1 MNFEKII
8 SDENLN
14 NLNLDMFKDYSFNK
28 PENGIIEQK
37 QANIAFFARAMKEH
51 IGWEDFPDEAK
62 EKFIAE
68 IERLYSD
75 TTLRTYEEFMQDLNK
90 AIRILPDKH
99 ASVWTSNFE
108 TIPPEFRSNVGK
120 NVIGAKRE
128 DIVWDAKKDGIWGI
142 GHTKDGD
149 LVVCIANCS
158 IPNAHLQ
165 ESWADFKQA
174 FDSVYGDGTKLSK
187 IILDVRGNTGGEDW
201 PLDYIA
207 RKTYGNDLN
216 AIQTAEVRDTKLG
229 MHFLSKHG
237 MFKKGPSLNTQN
249 MFVSGNREVLI
260 DERAQYF
267 DFNPQ
272 NGFNGRID
280 ILVDRCVSSAAE
292 SSHNL
297 FFHHPKARFIGE
309 NTNGMQQ
316 YQQSNIIMPCGLM
329 VRVGVMKRNYYDEK
343 GTIEVD
349 GHDVDINTNGR
360 DAFEEALINSD
371 MSKTQRRRLYL
382 KKLTANRGHISEAK
396 GYMCHKQKSFDAC
409 YVKEAIDKMHTQ
421 EIKLENGLTIR
432 YQPSEKWDAVLYMQ
446 QPFEEGEKG
455 LFNAAAN
462 HLIEHCLNGEFDG
475 RSETRSNM
483 VKFGLNNFSNSDEAL
498 ERLNSLSDSLSDIK
512 LKDVELEKKRIFEEW
527 AGTAEQSD
535 KFKFWGGMLSPV
547 TVEQWDKIDDTI
559 TPERGYHFINRQA
572 DYTNAFTAEE
582 IKKHALATYGA
593 ENLTLCV
600 NAPVSFEEFKKIIEQ
615 SKLSSIPRVNE
626 GGALI
631 AFRDVPSQTHYENM
645 SISHLSFNVR
655 EKAGLKDV
663 YKQVYK
669 KVHHNLGHDEDIAL
683 YWAAREADKVS
694 AQNTNWNFT
703 ITCEKEEKLKRNI
716 SETLHFLSSDKNPD
730 SSLRLVSADILSQIK
745 PDLVTTPEYL
755 QQTEK
760 SNPVLFSSFL
770 GKGK

>member
-1 MNFEKII
+1 MDFYNII
-8 SDENLN
+8 SDENLKS
-14 NLNLDMFKDYSFNK
+14 LNVDMFKDYSFGK
-28 PENGIIEQK
+28 NGSAMVEQK
-37 QANIAFFARAMKEH
+37 QANIAFFARTMKEH
-51 IGWEDFPDEAK
+51 IGWEGFPDDAK
-62 EKFIAE
+62 EKFITE

-75 TTLRTYEEFMQDLNK
+75 TTPKTHEEFMQDLNK
-90 AIRILPDKH
+90 VIRILPDKH
-99 ASVWTSNFE
+99 ASVWTSDFK
-108 TIPPEFRSNVGK
+108 TVPPEFRSNVGK
-120 NVIGAKRE
+120 NVISAKRE
-128 DIVWDAKKDGIWGI
+128 DIIWDAQKGGVWGI
-142 GHTKDGD
+142 GHTKDGQ
-149 LVVCIANCS
+149 LVVSIANCS

-165 ESWADFKQA
+165 ESWSDFKQA
-174 FDSVYGDGTKLSK
+174 FDSAYGDGTKLSK

-216 AIQTAEVRDTKLG
+216 SMQTAIVRDTKLG

-237 MFKKGPSLNTQN
+237 MFKKGPQLYTQN
-249 MFVSGNREVLI
+249 IPLSNERKVLI
-260 DERAQYF
+260 DERSQYF
-267 DFNPQ
+267 DFYPQ
-272 NGFNGRID
+272 NGFNGQID
-280 ILVDRCVSSAAE
+280 VLLDGCVSSAAE

-316 YQQSNIIMPCGLM
+316 YQQSNVIMPCGLM
-329 VRVGVMKRNYYDEK
+329 LRVGVMQRDYYDEK
-343 GTIEVD
+343 GMIEVD
-349 GHDVDINTNGR
+349 GHDVDINTSGR
-360 DAFEEALINSD
+360 DAFDVALINAD
-371 MSKTQRRRLYL
+371 MSKTQKRQKYL
-382 KKLTANRGHISEAK
+382 KGLTANREHITRTPD
-396 GYMCHKQKSFDAC
+396 YMNRKQKSFNGT
-409 YVKEAIDKMHTQ
+409 YVKGAVDKMHTQ
-421 EIKLENGLTIR
+421 EIQLENGLTIH

-475 RSETRSNM
+475 RAETRSNM

-498 ERLNSLSDSLSDIK
+498 KRLNSLSDSLSDIK

-547 TVEQWDKIDDTI
+547 TVEQWDKIDESI
-559 TPERGYHFINRQA
+559 IPERGFSFINRQA